1 MAFNES
7 NTVEAYVR
15 DILVSSQKASIADIA
30 GKSSFEY
37 VTSSKSCGWGYAA
50 PVDVPRQIQDILVE
64 PWLRD
69 ALIRLNPEIG
79 AQPDLANEVLYRL
92 RAIILSVRSDGLI
105 RANEEMTAWMRGE
118 RSMPFGQNNEH
129 VPVRLIDL
137 EDLSHNQ
144 YVVTQQFTYRAGATE
159 RRADLV
165 LLVNGLPLVLIEAK
179 TPVKKCI
186 SWVDG
191 AIQVHDDYEK
201 FVPEL
206 FVCNVF
212 SVATEGKLFRYGSVG
227 LSVKDWGP
235 WHLDDDDNDGQYH
248 PLKSLKASVESML
261 RPQVLLDIL
270 SNFTLFATD
279 KKKRRIKVICR
290 YQQFEAAN
298 KIVERVLAGYPKK
311 GLIWHFQGS
320 GKSLLMVF
328 AAQKLRMHVGLKNPT
343 VLIVV
348 DRIDLDSQITGTFT
362 GADIPNLEKADSREK
377 LQQLLAQDVRKI
389 IITTIFKFGEANGS
403 LNDRSNII
411 ALVDEAHRTQE
422 GNLGRKMRES
432 LPNAFLFGLTG
443 TPINRSDRNTFY
455 AFGAEEDDKGYM
467 SRYGFEESIRD
478 GATLKLHFEPRL
490 IDLHI
495 DKTALDAA
503 YKDLTGGLSDLDKDN
518 LAKTAAKMAVLV
530 KTPERIRKVC
540 ADIVQ
545 HYQSKIEP
553 NGLKGQIVTFD
564 RESCLLFKAELDKL
578 LPPEATDIVMSV
590 QASDKKEH
598 PEYAP
603 YDRTRDEEERLLDR
617 FRDPADPLK
626 LIIVTA
632 KLLTGFDAPILQVMY
647 LDKPLRDHTLL
658 QAICRVN
665 RTYSEQ
671 KTHGLIVDYLGIFD
685 DVAAAL
691 EFDDQSVKQIVSN
704 IQELKEK
711 LPEAMQKCLVFFVG
725 CDRSLKGY
733 EGLIAAQQCL
743 PNNEVRDNFA
753 AEYSVLSRIWE
764 ALSPDVVLGPF
775 EKDYKWLSQVYQSVQ
790 PSSGHGKLIWHSL
803 GAKTIELIHQNVHV
817 DAVRD
822 DLDTLVLDA
831 DLLEAVLSNP
841 EPKKAK
847 EIEIKLKRRLRG
859 HGNNPKFK
867 HLSERLDALKDR
879 FESGQ
884 INSIEFLKQLL
895 EIAKETLQTEKTTPP
910 EEELDHGKAALT
922 ELFNE
927 VKTADTPIIVERVVA
942 DIDEIVR
949 LVRFPG
955 WQTTL
960 AGEREVKKALR
971 KALFKYKLHADDEL
985 FEKAYSYIR
994 QYY

>member
-1 MAFNES
+1 MFTES
-7 NTVEAYVR
+7 NTVEAYMR
-15 DILVSSQKASIADIA
+15 DIVSGSAKTAATHSLNCNGI
-30 GKSSFEY
+30 GWTY
-37 VTSSKSCGWGYAA
+37 VA
-50 PVDVPRQIQDILVE
+50 PAEVPRQTQEVLVE

-69 ALIRLNPEIG
+69 ALIHLNPEIA
-79 AQPDLANEVLYRL
+79 AQPDLADEVLYKL
-92 RAIILSVRSDGLI
+92 RAIVLSVRSDGLI

-137 EDLSHNQ
+137 DDLSQNQ
-144 YVVTQQFTYRAGATE
+144 YTVTQQFTYRAGATE

-191 AIQVHDDYEK
+191 AIQIHDDYEK

-212 SVATEGKLFRYGSVG
+212 SVATEGKVFRYGSIG
-227 LSVKDWGP
+227 LPVKDWGP
-235 WHLDDDDNDGQYH
+235 WHLDDVDNQH
-248 PLKSLKASVESML
+248 HSLKSLKVSAESML

-270 SNFTLFATD
+270 SNFTVFATD
-279 KKKRRIKVICR
+279 KKKRRIKIISR

-328 AAQKLRMHVGLKNPT
+328 AAQKLRMHSRLKNPT

-389 IITTIFKFGEANGS
+389 IITTIFKFGEATGC

-422 GNLGRKMRES
+422 GDLGRKMREA

-443 TPINRSDRNTFY
+443 TPINRADRNTFY

-490 IDLHI
+490 IELHI

-540 ADIVQ
+540 EDIVQ

-553 NGLKGQIVTFD
+553 NGFKGQIVTFD
-564 RESCLLFKAELDKL
+564 RESCLLYKAELDKL
-578 LPPEATDIVMSV
+578 LPSEATDIVMSV

-603 YDRTRDEEERLLDR
+603 YDRTRDEE
-617 FRDPADPLK
+617 
-626 LIIVTA
+626 
-632 KLLTGFDAPILQVMY
+632 
-647 LDKPLRDHTLL
+647 
-658 QAICRVN
+658 
-665 RTYSEQ
+665 
-671 KTHGLIVDYLGIFD
+671 
-685 DVAAAL
+685 
-691 EFDDQSVKQIVSN
+691 
-704 IQELKEK
+704 
-711 LPEAMQKCLVFFVG
+711 
-725 CDRSLKGY
+725 
-733 EGLIAAQQCL
+733 
-743 PNNEVRDNFA
+743 
-753 AEYSVLSRIWE
+753 
-764 ALSPDVVLGPF
+764 
-775 EKDYKWLSQVYQSVQ
+775 
-790 PSSGHGKLIWHSL
+790 
-803 GAKTIELIHQNVHV
+803 
-817 DAVRD
+817 
-822 DLDTLVLDA
+822 
-831 DLLEAVLSNP
+831 
-841 EPKKAK
+841 
-847 EIEIKLKRRLRG
+847 
-859 HGNNPKFK
+859 
-867 HLSERLDALKDR
+867 
-879 FESGQ
+879 
-884 INSIEFLKQLL
+884 
-895 EIAKETLQTEKTTPP
+895 
-910 EEELDHGKAALT
+910 
-922 ELFNE
+922 
-927 VKTADTPIIVERVVA
+927 
-942 DIDEIVR
+942 
-949 LVRFPG
+949 
-955 WQTTL
+955 
-960 AGEREVKKALR
+960 
-971 KALFKYKLHADDEL
+971 
-985 FEKAYSYIR
+985 
-994 QYY
+994 